1 MIVPLAGSARL
12 RRALAA
18 LAMVGALALTLG
30 AQAPG
35 AQAAPQA
42 QADPGS
48 ISLDITQPA
57 PNNGIAEGPVGANL
71 YVQGQGTAG
80 DTIQI
85 GIATRATGCTTGF
98 QALNLSASVQNNGVF
113 AVAFAWPQIA
123 NNVGDR
129 YYVCAQD
136 TTASAIGA
144 SQSLFQI
151 DSANPPAISV
161 TEVSDPNAPTPGPG
175 TPTPTPPNP
184 PDGTFYAGGFIEVK
198 GQNFTPGGL
207 AIQIIVTPVQI
218 SPTTAALP
226 PLQIVKGDSVSKRDG
241 SFDVIAQLPTGRT
254 GPLYINATSTDGSS
268 SVLPTLVGSQSA
280 NITLAPTPTPS
291 PSPSPSP
298 SASASATTGN
308 TNPPPP
314 PGPGTGRIIG
324 AIALGLFSAIFFILG
339 VAMLISASGMGGGGE
354 APGPGSR
361 PQLR

>member
-12 RRALAA
+12 RRVLSVLAL
-18 LAMVGALALTLG
+18 VGALALILG

-42 QADPGS
+42 KGDPNP

-57 PNNGIAEGPVGANL
+57 PTSGIAEGPVGANL

-85 GIATRATGCTTGF
+85 GIATRAAGCATGF
-98 QALNLSASVQNNGVF
+98 ESLNLSANVQNNGSF
-113 AVAFAWPQIA
+113 AVAFSWPQIA

-129 YYVCAQD
+129 YYICAQD
-136 TTASAIGA
+136 TTASAVGA
-144 SQSLFQI
+144 SQSLFQV
-151 DSANPPAISV
+151 DSANPPAISA

-175 TPTPTPPNP
+175 TPTPTPLNP
-184 PDGTFYAGGFIEVK
+184 PDGTFYAGGFIEIK
-198 GQNFTPGGL
+198 GQNFTPGGT
-207 AIQIIVTPVQI
+207 AIEIIVTPVQI
-218 SPTTAALP
+218 SPSTATLP
-226 PLQIVKGDSVSKRDG
+226 PLQIVKGNPLSKRDG
-241 SFDVIAQLPTGRT
+241 SFDVIAQLPATQT
-254 GPLYINATSTDGSS
+254 GPLYINATSTDGAST
-268 SVLPTLVGSQSA
+268 VLPTLVGSQSA

-298 SASASATTGN
+298 SASASATPGN
-308 TNPPPP
+308 KSTSP
-314 PGPGTGRIIG
+314 PGPGTGKVIG

-339 VAMLISASGMGGGGE
+339 VAMLVSASGMGGGE
-354 APGPGSR
+354 APGSR